1 MDVNMDSIQQSEI
14 KNIYNKID
22 VLNKELSQEKVD
34 CEVMKQQ
41 IVHLTNL
48 CDKMDTIIEKLMDN
62 QSRTTSEIYN
72 DMEKKR
78 LESQGDI
85 KDIHNRITTIDR
97 SLSDKIELT
106 ERRIME
112 EIKSLKKELVQHN
125 EKEDSDLKKILEWKW
140 MLIGAI
146 TLFVWIVSN
155 VSIEKVAQ
163 LMQ

>member
-1 MDVNMDSIQQSEI
+1 MDSIQQSEI